1 MHLGIEHTGEIFMV
15 TGQLPFALKMLT
27 IEAHVRVPTQE
38 IRKYLSEVQARRNA
52 EGVDFRRVRV
62 GGIYLPG

>member
-1 MHLGIEHTGEIFMV
+1 MHLGIEHTGDICMA

-27 IEAHVRVPTQE
+27 IEARVRVPTQE

-52 EGVDFRRVRV
+52 EGVYFLRVRV
-62 GGIYLPG
+62 GAI